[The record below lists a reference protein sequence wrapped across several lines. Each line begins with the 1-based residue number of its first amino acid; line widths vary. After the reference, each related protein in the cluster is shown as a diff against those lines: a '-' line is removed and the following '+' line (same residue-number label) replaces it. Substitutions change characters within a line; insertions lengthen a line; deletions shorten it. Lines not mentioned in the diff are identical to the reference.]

1 MKQVLAIL
9 IIIGMALSVGI
20 QFSNGETKQLSFSGN
35 EFKCPMTGETLSGS
49 TTPFSCPKTSKNGK
63 CQKKFFNLIS
73 TLKIDYKIDLNLF
86 LISEFINI
94 HQFNNYSNIH
104 FIINN
109 KVPDNPDPPGYQPLL
124 I

>member
-1 MKQVLAIL
+1 MKQVLSIL

-20 QFSNGETKQLSFSGN
+20 QFNSSESKQLSFAGN
-35 EFKCPMTGETLSGS
+35 EFKCPMTGKALGSS

-63 CQKKFFNLIS
+63 CQKKFFNLINS
-73 TLKIDYKIDLNLF
+73 IKIDYKMDLNLF

-94 HQFNNYSNIH
+94 NHFINFNNIH

-109 KVPDNPDPPGYQPLL
+109 KVPDNPEPPGYLPLL